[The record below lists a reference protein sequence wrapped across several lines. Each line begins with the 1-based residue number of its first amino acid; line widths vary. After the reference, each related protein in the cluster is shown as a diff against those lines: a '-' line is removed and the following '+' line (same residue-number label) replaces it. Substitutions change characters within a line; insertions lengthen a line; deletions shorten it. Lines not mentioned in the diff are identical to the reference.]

1 LLEIVATSIDLEV
14 PVEELSKQKLV
25 DQVLELEIERNNSFN
40 AACSTV
46 ECPVKVNLKR
56 KMTSEEVNREMF
68 LII

>member
-1 LLEIVATSIDLEV
+1 M
-14 PVEELSKQKLV
+14 
-25 DQVLELEIERNNSFN
+25 DQVLELEVERNNSFN

-46 ECPVKVNLKR
+46 GCPIKVNLKG